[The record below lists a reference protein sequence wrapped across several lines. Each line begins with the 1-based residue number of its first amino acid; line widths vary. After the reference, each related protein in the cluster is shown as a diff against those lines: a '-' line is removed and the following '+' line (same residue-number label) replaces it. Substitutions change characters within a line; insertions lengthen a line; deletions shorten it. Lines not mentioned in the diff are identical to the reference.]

1 MPFLRNLRSNLIQQ
15 QSNKVYHNEEQE
27 GDCAERYGTYTRQN
41 RTRSQNES
49 SSNNFH
55 QISSE
60 NENVVRV
67 YLNSS
72 STTGIQ
78 RGAKKQPTAVTRSDT
93 FTKPTDKL
101 VRSDTFTF
109 KDEEMDE
116 KSNYS
121 TFTRSKKG
129 NCL

>member
-27 GDCAERYGTYTRQN
+27 GDNVERYSTYTRPN
-41 RTRSQNES
+41 RARSLNES
-49 SSNNFH
+49 NSKNFH
-55 QISSE
+55 QISSS
-60 NENVVRV
+60 NDNVVRV
-67 YLNSS
+67 YLNSG
-72 STTGIQ
+72 T
-78 RGAKKQPTAVTRSDT
+78 KKLPTAVTRSDT

-129 NCL
+129 NCLENSRFLEK